1 MLSHV
6 PMILFLPFSLSF
18 LDVDMHAV
26 VAVDADAV
34 DVDVD
39 VDVDADGDV
48 NADADA
54 DAEAVDAAGSRRRGR
69 RHFDLVVNP
78 PPFLL
83 LSESRSDVTT
93 PDRRDHP

>member
-1 MLSHV
+1 
-6 PMILFLPFSLSF
+6 MILFLPFSLSF

-48 NADADA
+48 NADA

>member
-34 DVDVD
+34 DVDVN
-39 VDVDADGDV
+39 A
-48 NADADA
+48 NADANA

-69 RHFDLVVNP
+69 QHSDLVVNP
-78 PPFLL
+78 PPFL
-83 LSESRSDVTT
+83 
-93 PDRRDHP
+93 